1 MILLDTITLV
11 WAAMDDPALGKRSRA
26 LVNKE
31 VDLRVC
37 PITFWEIGM
46 LIDKDRL
53 DLGERPSIWIEAIL
67 TEAQIGVAAIEPA
80 IGIDAGRLPGT
91 IHGDPADRLIIAT
104 ARALDCPLLTP
115 DEKILAYAKS
125 GHLQV
130 IDARR

>member
-31 VDLRVC
+31 ADLRVC

-53 DLGERPSIWIEAIL
+53 DLGERPLIWIEAIL
-67 TEAQIGVAAIEPA
+67 TEAQIGVASIEPA

-115 DEKILAYAKS
+115 DEKILTYAKS
-125 GHLQV
+125 GHFQV

>member
-26 LVNKE
+26 LVNRE
-31 VDLRVC
+31 TDLRVC

-53 DLGERPSIWIEAIL
+53 DLGENPSIWIERVL
-67 TEAQIGVAAIEPA
+67 TEAQIGVPPIEPA

-91 IHGDPADRLIIAT
+91 IHGDPADRLIVAT